1 MTKQDSTDFHL
12 LYFLMDLQF
21 LFLFF
26 FSSIFMP
33 WNLLLFIISSITI
46 LSKTRSKT
54 RKNLP
59 PGPSKLPFLGSIHH
73 LIIASNNKP
82 YITLRNL
89 AQKHG
94 PLMHLNLGE
103 RSTIVVSSPQV
114 AKQVFK
120 THDLIFAQRPNLL
133 SAQIFLYNSTEIA
146 FSPYGPHWRN
156 LRKLCTL
163 QLFSPKRVRSFQ
175 SIREAEVRKF
185 VRDISRN
192 TGREINLW
200 EKIYAMTFG
209 IVTRAAFGD
218 KCKDQDE
225 FLSVVKEMV
234 RMVRVQGFGVN
245 DLFPSQKWLHVITG
259 ERRRFEEIHRKCD
272 ALLQKF
278 IDERVSS
285 SKSDP
290 DGEGDQISLLDDLLN
305 LRDHHSGS
313 EEGRLTMNNA
323 KSVILEV
330 FIAGT
335 ETSFTLLQYT
345 ILELLRNPEV
355 MKKAQEEV
363 RQVFKKQGYV
373 NEEDISELKY
383 MKAVLKETMRLQPP
397 LPLLVPRESRERCE
411 INGYTIPPK
420 TQMLVNAWA
429 IGRDPSCWER
439 AEEFWPERFMEC
451 EIDYKGFNFELV
463 PFGAG
468 RRICPGI
475 FLAMANVELPLANLL
490 FHFDWQLPPDRDNN
504 VDEDL
509 SVIPISYHHAVGCGK
524 SPTSLVL

>member
-1 MTKQDSTDFHL
+1 
-12 LYFLMDLQF
+12 MDLHF

-26 FSSIFMP
+26 SSIFTP
-33 WNLLLFIISSITI
+33 LNLLLFIISWITI
-46 LSKTRSKT
+46 LSRTRSKT

-103 RSTIVVSSPQV
+103 RSTVVVSSPQV
-114 AKQVFK
+114 AKQVFQ
-120 THDLIFAQRPNLL
+120 THDLLFAQRPNLL
-133 SAQIFLYNSTEIA
+133 SAQIFLYNSSEIA

-175 SIREAEVRKF
+175 SIREAKVRKF

-192 TGREINLW
+192 IGREINLW
-200 EKIYAMTFG
+200 EKIYALTFG
-209 IVTRAAFGD
+209 IVTRVAFGD

-225 FLSVVKEMV
+225 FISVAKEMV

-290 DGEGDQISLLDDLLN
+290 DGEEEGDQINLLDDLLN

-313 EEGRLTMNNA
+313 EEGRITMNNA

-335 ETSFTLLQYT
+335 ETSVTLLQYT

-355 MKKAQEEV
+355 MKRAQEEV

-373 NEEDISELKY
+373 SEEDISELKY
-383 MKAVLKETMRLQPP
+383 MKVVLKETMRLHPP
-397 LPLLVPRESRERCE
+397 LPLLVPRESSERC
-411 INGYTIPPK
+411 
-420 TQMLVNAWA
+420 V
-429 IGRDPSCWER
+429 
-439 AEEFWPERFMEC
+439 
-451 EIDYKGFNFELV
+451 NFELI

-490 FHFDWQLPPDRDNN
+490 FHFDWQLPHSGHTTL
-504 VDEDL
+504 DEDL
-509 SVIPISYHHAVGCGK
+509 SVIPISYHHAP
-524 SPTSLVL
+524 SF